1 MVSDMVADA
10 PSLGISVIAV
20 DFWNIFATALRG
32 IADSSFDEGFGGFVC
47 KTLTKLICGV
57 KMHIFGRPF

>member
-47 KTLTKLICGV
+47 KTLNTYPVLVLVAASGLV
-57 KMHIFGRPF
+57 G